1 MNTEERIQK
10 MIEFQKKYNAKCK
23 KISKDNDRSKEPLRF
38 GIEVKKYVDPK
49 DIDLTNICV
58 YAWRGWFAYDYP
70 EEFSRWYAL
79 YVENPSGE
87 KIKTSYDDFY
97 KKLAIF

>member
-58 YAWRGWFAYDYP
+58 YA
-70 EEFSRWYAL
+70 
-79 YVENPSGE
+79 
-87 KIKTSYDDFY
+87 
-97 KKLAIF
+97 